1 VRTVVTHFFVNTHVT
16 VYCVG
21 VTSTCNLFRPSNNDS
36 WNDNQWQPN
45 FKLLHKL

>member
-36 WNDNQWQPN
+36 
-45 FKLLHKL
+45 